1 VTKTFMGKTKF
12 ARIIGM
18 KARPGK
24 GEEFLRT
31 FRQEV
36 APTAVELKGIRRLY
50 LLRRVGNPDE
60 FVAFS
65 LWDDEKA
72 AESYARSG
80 TNKKYAKKLA
90 AVQKGRENVRKFQ
103 VELHVVGKGAREE
116 ME

>member
-1 VTKTFMGKTKF
+1 MGKTRF
-12 ARIIGM
+12 ARIIAM
-18 KARPGK
+18 RAKPG
-24 GEEFLRT
+24 GGDEFLKT
-31 FRQEV
+31 FRKEV
-36 APTAVELKGIRRLY
+36 ASTAVDLKGIRRLY

-90 AVQKGRENVRKFQ
+90 EVQKGKENVRKFE
-103 VELHVVGKGAREE
+103 VELHVVGKGVKDTTD
-116 ME
+116 